1 MTDTARSLRQSERLA
16 KRAAADSAPATEKAG
31 LPVTKKAKTEVKPQK
46 SNVEHLNVGGSLPDG
61 IVLDDQTGQKVN
73 VSDIVKTGTVVIFG
87 KCIYRFNVYCD
98 LEILIGCFIL
108 NCNHY
113 RFDNS
118 IDLLLLSWSLRLF
131 FSILPFDMVLAIGF
145 VFHIQ

>member
-31 LPVTKKAKTEVKPQK
+31 PPVTKKAKTDVKPQK

-61 IVLDDQTGQKVN
+61 IVLDDQNGQKIN

-87 KCIYRFNVYCD
+87 KCIYTFNVYCD
-98 LEILIGCFIL
+98 LQVLIGYFIF
-108 NCNHY
+108 NCDHY
-113 RFDNS
+113 IFDDS
-118 IDLLLLSWSLRLF
+118 IDLLLLWSLLLF
-131 FSILPFDMVLAIGF
+131 FSILLFDMVLAIDF